1 MPMRH
6 EPPKPDADTVRAD
19 DGRDLSQPAWRF
31 ALYSLIV
38 PGSGQFLLG
47 ERQRG
52 IGLLVS
58 LVTLLVLVLWRGS
71 LALLAPIVGI
81 WLWGAWD
88 AYRAARFD
96 ALSGIGQSSMLR
108 RAMAVPVLLGV
119 LVVYALGISATEIR
133 ANRLVSG
140 WPAVRP
146 YLRALVRPDL
156 LTYPTEDVVGRVP
169 FQVPCIDPLPEPD
182 KTASRTPQVTASVL
196 CASVGDVVQV
206 QGEGFL
212 PDFEGEL
219 WWMNPIG
226 DMQRAFVEGRPASF
240 TTDGEGRFL
249 TTVQVPLAVP
259 RDKLPGPDETQ
270 THVIFAEQHRPYG
283 ALQPTETLRLV
294 LEKIGETVA
303 LAFMATVL
311 GVVFALPVSFLAAR
325 NLMGGHPVTRA
336 IYVVVRT
343 VLNIVRSIE
352 TLIWA
357 IIFAVWVGL
366 GPFGGMLALML
377 HTIAALGKLYSEAIE
392 SIDPGPI
399 EAIRATGATGPQVV
413 VYGVLPQIMP
423 TLLSFTLFR
432 WDINVRMSTVIGL
445 VSDAGLGFLIIQW
458 IRLSRFRAMATA
470 IIAVVLVIATLDYVS
485 AWLRERIIA
494 GTPRHRTGQVGVDPT
509 LRRARRYLI
518 RGVLAIAFAVAFVW
532 SWHVSKINLVTF
544 VQGIPDGLRLA
555 QAFLVPEMFTRP
567 TVENSVGA
575 TLPVPCGSGDP
586 SPSQVSG
593 PRVNLSR
600 SCGEVGE
607 PLIIRAHEL
616 PPNITVSVRWLLS
629 DGAFLRVHKDCCTTD
644 GTGALQWETRIHP
657 LMEVDPDKGRPDPG
671 QVVVTWKEIVG
682 GPRLSEAFKTVVNLS
697 VVTLLMAL
705 MATTLGSILAI
716 PLSFLAARNIMGT
729 SPLGRG
735 VYYVFRT
742 LFNLWRA
749 VEPMILAL
757 ICSAWVGPGPFA
769 GVLALAINNIPNL
782 GRLFSDTIE
791 EIETGPVEAIT
802 ATGANRLQT
811 LVYGIIPQL
820 VPKFLA
826 FILYQWDINIRMSTV
841 IGFVGGGGIGQQFR
855 LWVGLNQYSAA
866 GMATWAIVA
875 MVWSMDTISA
885 RARERLV

>member
-1 MPMRH
+1 MSTGNHPR
-6 EPPKPDADTVRAD
+6 PDVDRVRVGD
-19 DGRDLSQPAWRF
+19 EHDSLQPAWR
-31 ALYSLIV
+31 LVLWSLIV

-52 IGLLVS
+52 IGLFVSVFALV
-58 LVTLLVLVLWRGS
+58 VLVIWRRS
-71 LALLAPIVGI
+71 LALFAPVGAV
-81 WLWGAWD
+81 WLWGVWD
-88 AYRAARFD
+88 AYRAT
-96 ALSGIGQSSMLR
+96 R
-108 RAMAVPVLLGV
+108 RASEGGELGAGRSMPTRSVGLPFLLGAF
-119 LVVYALGISATEIR
+119 VVYALGVSATEMR
-133 ANRLVSG
+133 TNRLISG
-140 WPAVRP
+140 WPAVQP
-146 YLRALVRPDL
+146 YLRALVHPEL
-156 LTYPTEDVVGRVP
+156 LDYPTEDVVGRVP
-169 FQVPCIDPLPEPD
+169 FQVPCVDPLPEPD
-182 KTASRTPQVTASVL
+182 QTASQTPRVTTGVL

-206 QGEGFL
+206 RGEGFL
-212 PDFEGEL
+212 PESEGEI

-226 DMQRAFVEGRPASF
+226 DRQRAFVEGQPASF
-240 TTDGEGRFL
+240 TSDSEGQFRA
-249 TTVQVPLAVP
+249 TVQVPLAVP
-259 RDKLPGPDETQ
+259 RDKLPGPGETQ

-283 ALQPTETLRLV
+283 TMRPTETLSLV
-294 LEKIGETVA
+294 LQKIGETVA

-336 IYVVVRT
+336 VYTVVRT
-343 VLNIVRSIE
+343 VLNIIRSIE
-352 TLIWA
+352 TLMWA
-357 IIFAVWVGL
+357 IVFAVWVGL
-366 GPFGGMLALML
+366 GPFDGMLALML

-399 EAIRATGATGPQVV
+399 EAIRATGATGPQIV

-423 TLLSFTLFR
+423 TFLSFTLFR

-458 IRLSRFRAMATA
+458 IRLGRFSAMATA
-470 IIAVVLVIATLDYVS
+470 IIAVVLVIAVLDYVS
-485 AWLRERIIA
+485 AWLREQIIA
-494 GTPRHRTGQVGVDPT
+494 G
-509 LRRARRYLI
+509 ARRYRNGRGGPVRRYLT
-518 RGVLAIAFAVAFVW
+518 RGVLAVAFVAAFVW
-532 SWHVSKINLVTF
+532 SWRVSEINLVTF
-544 VQGIPDGLRLA
+544 ARGIPDGLRLA
-555 QAFLVPEMFTRP
+555 RAFLVPDMFTRP
-567 TVENSVGA
+567 TVEESVGA
-575 TLPVPCGSGDP
+575 ALPVPCGSGEP

-593 PRVNLSR
+593 PRVNLSL
-600 SCGEVGE
+600 SCGDVSE
-607 PLIIRAHEL
+607 PLVIRGHEL
-616 PPNITVSVRWLLS
+616 PPNIDVSVRWLLS
-629 DGAFLRVHKDCCTTD
+629 DGAFLRVDKDCCTTD
-644 GTGALQWETRIHP
+644 GTGGLLWETRIHP
-657 LMEVDPDKGRPDPG
+657 LMEVDPDKDRPEPG
-671 QVVVTWKEIVG
+671 QVVVTWKEVIG
-682 GPRLSEAFKTVVNLS
+682 GPRLSEAFKTVVDLS

-705 MATTLGSILAI
+705 MATTLGSVLAI

-729 SPLGRG
+729 NPFGRG

-782 GRLFSDTIE
+782 GKLFSDTIE
-791 EIETGPVEAIT
+791 EIDTGPVEAIT

-866 GMATWAIVA
+866 GMATWAIVV